1 MGVNMSNWKIG
12 EEFKPAK
19 QLKSIYFLYFVIT
32 VIFAIL
38 TWLIPLVMFTPLFIT
53 LAVGIPILFILL
65 FVIYWIPKFYST
77 ISYKLDDEE
86 VEWKRGVWFRNTG
99 IVPYNRITN
108 VDIAQ
113 GPISRMF
120 NIGSLKIQTAG
131 HSNPNQGWGNPSEIT
146 IEGVEE
152 FEELK
157 YIIRDMVRGK
167 KPMAVQTFNEEAE
180 ADIDN
185 KILAELV
192 EIKKLLE
199 KISEK

>member
-1 MGVNMSNWKIG
+1 MANWKIG

-19 QLKSIYFLYFVIT
+19 QLKSLYFVYLVIT

-38 TWLIPLVMFTPLFIT
+38 VWLIPLAIFVPPLIT
-53 LAVGIPILFILL
+53 LAVAIPILVILL
-65 FVIYWIPKFYST
+65 FVVYWISRFYST
-77 ISYKLDDEE
+77 IQYKLDDEE

-131 HSNPNQGWGNPSEIT
+131 YSNPNQGWGNPSEIT
-146 IEGVEE
+146 IDGVEE
-152 FEELK
+152 FEKLRH
-157 YIIRDMVRGK
+157 IIMDRVRGK
-167 KPMAVQTFNEEAE
+167 KPMAVQTFEETPEPAKR
-180 ADIDN
+180 DLN
-185 KILAELV
+185 NQILAELV
-192 EIKKLLE
+192 EIKKLLM

>member
-1 MGVNMSNWKIG
+1 MANWKIG

-19 QLKSIYFLYFVIT
+19 QLKSLYFVYLVIT

-38 TWLIPLVMFTPLFIT
+38 VWLIPLAIFVPPLIT
-53 LAVGIPILFILL
+53 LAVAIPILVILL
-65 FVIYWIPKFYST
+65 FVVYWISRFYST
-77 ISYKLDDEE
+77 IQYKLDDEE
-86 VEWKRGVWFRNTG
+86 VEWRRGVWFRNTG

-131 HSNPNQGWGNPSEIT
+131 YSNPNQGWGNPSEIT
-146 IEGVEE
+146 IDGVEE
-152 FEELK
+152 FEELRH
-157 YIIRDMVRGK
+157 IIMARVRGK
-167 KPMAVQTFNEEAE
+167 KPMAVQTFEETPE
-180 ADIDN
+180 PVKGDLN
-185 KILAELV
+185 NQILAELV
-192 EIKKLLE
+192 EIKKLLM